1 MLYNKCMAVKILID
15 LPINLKTDKSL
26 LVTFPYDSKIVCI
39 MRGFEKKFWHPKT
52 KMWEL
57 PFNCLES
64 LKQQLAFANVN
75 FDIHDQL
82 TIIGYTDNSEKCKD
96 CGIKHN
102 YKTQPRQHQIEGFN
116 YGMNSEKWLL
126 ADDQGLGKTFQ
137 TLNIALAKRQQKWFK
152 HCLIVVGVNNLKLN
166 WVHEIKNHTWEQ
178 PYILGQRV
186 IQRGANKGKLTF
198 KDTKEKMEDLVNGI
212 DNFFIITNVES
223 LRNIELANQL
233 QRMCR
238 SGEIGMVIADEI
250 HKCLEGSSLIQTTLG
265 ELPIKDIVEKEIECE
280 IYSYNTQ
287 TNKIELQ
294 PIENYHKYE
303 NYSYLLEIE
312 TQDGQI
318 LKLTPDH
325 KVFTSNR
332 GYIKAED
339 LTLEDDLIVNL
350 QNFYSYVSIN
360 KKEGTNAR
368 ETM

>member
-1 MLYNKCMAVKILID
+1 MAVKIIID
-15 LPINLKTDKSL
+15 IPINLKTEKAL
-26 LVTFPYDSKIVCI
+26 LVSFPYDAKIVNI
-39 MRGFEKKFWHPKT
+39 MRGFERKFWHPSRKQ
-52 KMWEL
+52 WEL
-57 PFNCLES
+57 PFNCLEA
-64 LKQQLAFANVN
+64 LKQQLAQIKED
-75 FDIHDQL
+75 FDIYDQL
-82 TIIGYTDNSEKCKD
+82 TIVSYNQGDKDKIKD
-96 CGIKHN
+96 CGVEYQ
-102 YKTQPRQHQIEGFN
+102 YKTQPRKHQIEGFN
-116 YGMNSEKWLL
+116 YGMNSHKWLL

-137 TLNIALAKRQQKWFK
+137 TLNIALAKRQQHWFK

-166 WVHEIKNHTWEQ
+166 WWHEIIKHTNEK

-186 IQRGANKGKLTF
+186 IQRGLNKGKLTF
-198 KDTKEKMEDLVNGI
+198 KDTKEKIEDLDNGI
-212 DNFFIITNVES
+212 DNFFIITNVET
-223 LRNIELANQL
+223 LRNPEITTRL
-233 QRMCR
+233 QRMCVR
-238 SGEIGMVIADEI
+238 GEIGMVIADEI

-265 ELPIKDIVEKEIECE
+265 ELPIKDIVEKEIKCE
-280 IYSYNTQ
+280 IYSYNTK

-350 QNFYSYVSIN
+350 QNFYSCVSIN
-360 KKEGTNAR
+360 KKEDTNAR